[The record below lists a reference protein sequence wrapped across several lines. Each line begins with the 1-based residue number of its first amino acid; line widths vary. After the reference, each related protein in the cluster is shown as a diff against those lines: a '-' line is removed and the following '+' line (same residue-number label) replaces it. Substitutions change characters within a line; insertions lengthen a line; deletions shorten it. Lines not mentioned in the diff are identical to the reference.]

1 MQRLFK
7 VLEKSFYAALLF
19 VWLVVGVFGRARDIV
34 YGTGQNP
41 LFPPFDN
48 LLFLSLLPIGIATIW
63 ILRSFNSRYIHLKL
77 LLCACLVVSFGFALP
92 EAAALLHPLART
104 EFRDHL
110 NAACM
115 NIPVPQAEPY
125 MHGRVGPNRIAPAG
139 EMLAFYSQLPD
150 RWRSHAID
158 ETQLVLC
165 SDGLQEFVIAEYT
178 YDVPYLPHGLHARR
192 VQYIENFRLVAA
204 GTGETISRHTGYGS
218 YPPDFPEVLYPPIE
232 FFRAPDLII
241 VIHGDEDT
249 RRWLHYWLYMYIY
262 PGPRIPGSVF

>member
-1 MQRLFK
+1 MKRLFI
-7 VLEKSFYAALLF
+7 VLAMIVDAAILF
-19 VWLVVGVFGRARDIV
+19 VWLVLGVFGRARDII

-48 LLFLSLLPIGIATIW
+48 LLFLSLLPIGIAIIW
-63 ILRSFNSRYIHLKL
+63 ILRSFNYRYIPLKL
-77 LLCACLVVSFGFALP
+77 MLCACLVVSFGFALP

-110 NAACM
+110 DAACM
-115 NIPVPQAEPY
+115 NIPVPQAAPY
-125 MHGRVGPNRIAPAG
+125 VHGRVGPNRIAPAG
-139 EMLAFYSQLPD
+139 ELLTFYSQLPD

-165 SDGLQEFVIAEYT
+165 SDGIQEFVIAEHT
-178 YDVPYLPHGLHARR
+178 YDLPYMPDGLHAKR

-204 GTGETISRHTGYGS
+204 GTGETISHYTAYGS
-218 YPPDFPEVLYPPIE
+218 YPPDFPEVLHPPFE

-241 VIHGDEDT
+241 VIHGDQDT
-249 RRWLHYWLYMYIY
+249 RRWLPYWLYRYIN
-262 PGPRIPGSVF
+262 PGPRIPSSVF